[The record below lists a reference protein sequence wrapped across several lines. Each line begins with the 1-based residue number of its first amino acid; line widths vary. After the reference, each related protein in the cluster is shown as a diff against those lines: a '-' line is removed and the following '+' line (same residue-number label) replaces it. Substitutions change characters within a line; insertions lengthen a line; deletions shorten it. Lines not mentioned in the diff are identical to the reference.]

1 MNQQFKIS
9 FSLVSLLLLGFF
21 TTFTAQ
27 GLNLLHDKTFDV
39 EHGQLLEV
47 ETDAGDIKLR
57 TWDQN
62 QVHIKVYGDRDAE
75 EEMDFYFEKTSNG
88 VLIDA
93 EKESGFSG
101 WFGGIRVRYEID
113 VPKNFNLDMKTAGG
127 DLFVVDL
134 DGTVKLKT
142 SGGDIVCDNVTGEF
156 NASTSGGDIELTKID
171 GNISV
176 STSGG
181 DVEIRSAN
189 GKVNASTSGGDIT
202 LDYEGENKGIDLH
215 TSGGDITVHIPDD
228 LKAELYLRTSGGS
241 IRCSAEAR
249 VSETSKYKFIGTM
262 NGGGPELNAKTS
274 GGDVTVDTY

>member
-1 MNQQFKIS
+1 MKRLIRII
-9 FSLVSLLLLGFF
+9 FSSLLFLFIF
-21 TTFTAQ
+21 AVSANAQ
-27 GLNLLHDKTFDV
+27 SLNLLHEKTFDV
-39 EHGQLLEV
+39 EPGQLLEV

-62 QVHIKVYGDRDAE
+62 QVHIKVYGDKDAE
-75 EEMDFYFEKTSNG
+75 EKMAFYFEKTSNG

-101 WFGGIRVRYEID
+101 WFGGIRVKYEID

-134 DGTVKLKT
+134 DGGVKLKT
-142 SGGDIVCDNVTGEF
+142 SGGDIICDNVNGEF
-156 NASTSGGDIELTKID
+156 NASTSGGDIELTKVD

-215 TSGGDITVHIPDD
+215 TSGGDISIHIPND

-241 IRCSAEAR
+241 IRCSAEVR
-249 VSETSKYKFIGTM
+249 VHESSKYKFIGTM

-274 GGDVTVDTY
+274 GGDVTLDTY

>member
-9 FSLVSLLLLGFF
+9 FCLVSLLLLGFF
-21 TTFTAQ
+21 TTFAAQ

-93 EKESGFSG
+93 EKESGFRG
-101 WFGGIRVRYEID
+101 WFGGIRVKYEID
-113 VPKNFNLDMKTAGG
+113 VPKNFNLDMKTSGG

-134 DGTVKLKT
+134 NGTVKLKT
-142 SGGDIVCDNVTGEF
+142 SGGDIVCDNVTGDF
-156 NASTSGGDIELTKID
+156 SASTSGGDVELTKVD

-228 LKAELYLRTSGGS
+228 LKAELFLRTSGGS
-241 IRCSAEAR
+241 IRCSAETR